1 MCARN
6 HVWSTSSTLKW
17 ILTRPDTICIPNDT
31 PGRPQ
36 KRAENLSYGTLSGQR
51 YTLQSPKLSGGL
63 WAFSAPGVFEA
74 THSRFWASLCRKDDG
89 KEGISSVELAHA
101 GRRESLLALP
111 HPEIVLRWYL
121 KALRAIEHE
130 WNFDLRSPGFLLR
143 KSCKPYSNLAN
154 FPCQPISHWY
164 FFSN

>member
-1 MCARN
+1 MQNARN
-6 HVWSTSSTLKW
+6 HVLSTSSTLKW

-74 THSRFWASLCRKDDG
+74 THSRFLAFLCRKDDG
-89 KEGISSVELAHA
+89 REGISSVELAHA
-101 GRRESLLALP
+101 GRRESLLALVWLGQLG
-111 HPEIVLRWYL
+111 ICMDASWGAGL
-121 KALRAIEHE
+121 KGTPPSLKGYNRNHRDRA
-130 WNFDLRSPGFLLR
+130 F
-143 KSCKPYSNLAN
+143 KK
-154 FPCQPISHWY
+154 
-164 FFSN
+164 FFARAAVREPLSGN